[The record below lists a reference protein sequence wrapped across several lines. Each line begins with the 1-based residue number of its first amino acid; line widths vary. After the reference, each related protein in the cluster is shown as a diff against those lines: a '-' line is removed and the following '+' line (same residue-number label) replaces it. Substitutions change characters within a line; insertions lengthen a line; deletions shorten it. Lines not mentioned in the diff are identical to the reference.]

1 MNREIILEKEVLR
14 EVSANLLS
22 RINKYIIKN
31 NPGADEKIIEYKNE
45 VLDISNSI
53 FGIRYKT
60 MEELNQVNN
69 RLTEIYNAI
78 EGIVNWYGLYK
89 RGI

>member
-1 MNREIILEKEVLR
+1 MKREIILEKEVLR

-22 RINKYIIKN
+22 RINRYIIKN
-31 NPGADEKIIEYKNE
+31 NPGADEKIMEYKNE

-53 FGIRYKT
+53 FGIRYNT
-60 MEELNQVNN
+60 MEELTQVNN

-78 EGIVNWYGLYK
+78 EGIVN
-89 RGI
+89 